1 MASFQQGESKTRH
14 PVLGPAVAIHDDRRR
29 TWSRIGFEVAMV
41 PLGLAGL
48 AMASGDLSSGNT
60 VIGVAQ
66 AAGGVILGVYGILSA
81 RIDVRRRLNPIRL
94 LVARDGF
101 ELSTGQGPISWNE
114 VASIGDPRSPAG
126 DPRNLRVQ
134 LDDPSGFADRQRLSP
149 VARVMLRVNRGD
161 LVLGAGMTKPVA
173 TVETLMR
180 RQLAEFRSSG
190 SEEPGSSEATRP
202 ERASAPG
209 PRRRA
214 KRR

>member
-1 MASFQQGESKTRH
+1 MASVQQSESKTRH

-66 AAGGVILGVYGILSA
+66 AAGGVILGVYGILGA

-101 ELSTGQGPISWNE
+101 ELSTGQGPISWDE
-114 VASIGDPRSPAG
+114 VASISDPRSPEG

-134 LDDPSGFADRQRLSP
+134 LDDPSGFAERQRLSP
-149 VARVMLRVNRGD
+149 IARVMLRVNRGD
-161 LVLGAGMTKPVA
+161 LVLGAGMEKPVA

-180 RQLAEFRSSG
+180 RQLAEFRRSG
-190 SEEPGSSEATRP
+190 SEGPGSSEATTP
-202 ERASAPG
+202 EQARAPK